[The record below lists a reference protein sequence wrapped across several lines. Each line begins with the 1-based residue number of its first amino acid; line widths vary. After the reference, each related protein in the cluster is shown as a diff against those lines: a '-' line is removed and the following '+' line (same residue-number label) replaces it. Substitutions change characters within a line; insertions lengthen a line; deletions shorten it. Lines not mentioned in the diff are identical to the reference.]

1 MLLKYSAGQGESG
14 DQVENAVMSV
24 VKKLDSL
31 SAGRMGHSTSE
42 VGDMVVDALGD

>member
-1 MLLKYSAGQGESG
+1 
-14 DQVENAVMSV
+14 MSV

-31 SAGRMGHSTSE
+31 SAGRMGYSTSE